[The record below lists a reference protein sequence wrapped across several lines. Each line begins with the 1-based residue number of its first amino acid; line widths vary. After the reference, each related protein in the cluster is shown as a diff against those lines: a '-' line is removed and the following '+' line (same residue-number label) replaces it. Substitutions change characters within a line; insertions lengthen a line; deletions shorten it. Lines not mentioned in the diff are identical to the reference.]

1 MEEEKEE
8 KEKEKEKKEKEEKE
22 KEKKDLH
29 KIANDVG
36 LVPKIPT
43 TLGIGERVEGALC
56 YLLGFVTGIIFL
68 IIEKDNKFIRFH
80 ALQSI
85 AIFLPLYIVVSEIRD
100 IISITMVFQM
110 NIFGM
115 LIYMVILSVM
125 WTLIA
130 ILWLLLMY
138 KASKGERYKLPIIGR
153 IAEKYA

>member
-1 MEEEKEE
+1 MVEEEKKEE
-8 KEKEKEKKEKEEKE
+8 EKKEEEKKEEERKGI
-22 KEKKDLH
+22 H
-29 KIANDVG
+29 KIASDAG
-36 LVPKIPT
+36 LFPRIPT
-43 TLGIGERVEGALC
+43 ALGIGERIEATLC
-56 YLLGFVTGIIFL
+56 YVLWFISGIIFL

-85 AIFLPLYIVVSEIRD
+85 ATFLPLYIIVSEIEK
-100 IISITMVFQM
+100 IISMPTMVFQM

-115 LIYMVILSVM
+115 LIYIVILSVI

-138 KASKGERYKLPIIGR
+138 KASRGERYKLPIVGR